1 MYMAVALLSFA
12 RIWEEC
18 STCLHFFFFFGFV
31 VVVVVVVVVV
41 LFLFFVFEVN
51 ISSRTLISLFMPGSV
66 HSGST
71 S

>member
-31 VVVVVVVVVV
+31 VVVVVVVV

-51 ISSRTLISLFMPGSV
+51 ISSRTLIPLFMPGSV